1 MSTVSKFK
9 VGDRVVRINYNS
21 RNIPEVV
28 VGSVWTISR
37 VRGEY
42 VNLVEVDDTRYGI
55 FGDEYFELYE
65 EPKKKFSGKFRI
77 KDEEH
82 SRKVQEYLFSI
93 GCKWIFYK
101 DQSLRNTASNFIY
114 VSDNIIFHGFTE
126 GLFLIKEEDEYTLKE
141 TTTYSIEVV
150 PALVPKIET
159 VEILGK
165 HYSKEDVEK
174 AFSNLQEIVK

>member
-1 MSTVSKFK
+1 MSTSKFK
-9 VGDRVVRINYNS
+9 VGDKVVRVKRDFQNLKIGHVGIVS
-21 RNIPEVV
+21 Q
-28 VGSVWTISR
+28 VGSFSIRLDNDPTKSFL
-37 VRGEY
+37 GE
-42 VNLVEVDDTRYGI
+42 D
-55 FGDEYFELYE
+55 YFELYE

-77 KDEEH
+77 ENEKH

-93 GCKWIFYK
+93 GCKWMSKVFDK
-101 DQSLRNTASNFIY
+101 EQSIRNTGSGIIY

-141 TTTYSIEVV
+141 TTTYSIEAV

-159 VEILGK
+159 IEILGK

-174 AFSNLQEIVK
+174 AFSELQEIVK